1 MLRPAKLLQRFVYT
15 IQEMSAQVDTEEQFD
30 SEFDVDDIAL
40 QIVNNIKS
48 DIKSKY
54 GNRKRHKQ

>member
-1 MLRPAKLLQRFVYT
+1 
-15 IQEMSAQVDTEEQFD
+15 MSAQVDTEEQFD
-30 SEFDVDDIAL
+30 SEFDVDAIAL
-40 QIVNNIKS
+40 QIVNNIKI